1 MTKKKQ
7 KKPSFRRSHH
17 LQEFLLRALL
27 TCVRITPKP
36 AFGLICMLID
46 KIGRPLCKKDCR
58 KIARNIDR
66 ILGIPPDSEESK
78 DFQRKVL
85 KHQVASSV
93 ESFKSSF
100 NHDLIEVEGLD
111 ELKSRFTANLEK
123 GRGLIIIT
131 GHMGS
136 WELAAY
142 YCSLASDGKFN
153 ALAKPSKL
161 EAATRIL
168 DEYRLRMNTKTL
180 WTNQKSLMKQ
190 MVSTLKQG
198 ESLGFVMDQR
208 PDKLKGPIVDF
219 MGQPTP
225 FVLGPAW
232 ASIRC
237 GSPVV
242 AVFCMREGPCKYRLI
257 NTELLPADHGQSD
270 ADAITQ
276 AMAAEIERVIR
287 LYPEQWVWN
296 YTRWHFDRPPVR
308 PDEQLQK
315 EPQQ

>member
-1 MTKKKQ
+1 MKKKSLR
-7 KKPSFRRSHH
+7 KSHR
-17 LQEFLLRALL
+17 LQETLLRTLL
-27 TCVRITPKP
+27 LCVRVTPKP
-36 AFGLICMLID
+36 AFGLICKLID
-46 KIGRPLCKKDCR
+46 LVGRPLCKKDCR
-58 KIARNIDR
+58 KIERNIDR
-66 ILGIPPDSEESK
+66 ILDIPPGSVESI
-78 DFQRKVL
+78 DFQRQVL

-93 ESFKSSF
+93 ESFKSSY
-100 NHDLIEVEGLD
+100 NHDLIQVEGLN
-111 ELKSRFTANLEK
+111 ELKNKISANLEK
-123 GRGLIIIT
+123 GRGLIITT

-136 WELAAY
+136 WELVAY

-190 MVSTLKQG
+190 MVTTLKQG

-208 PDKLKGPIVDF
+208 PDKLKGPVVDF

-237 GSPVV
+237 GSPVMG
-242 AVFCMREGPCKYRLI
+242 VFCMREGPCKYRLI
-257 NTELLPADHGQSD
+257 STELLPADHGQTD
-270 ADAITQ
+270 ADELTQ
-276 AMAAEIERVIR
+276 MMASEIERVIK

-296 YTRWHFDRPPVR
+296 YTRWHFDRQVASPSR
-308 PDEQLQK
+308 KL
-315 EPQQ
+315 

>member
-1 MTKKKQ
+1 MMAKKK
-7 KKPSFRRSHH
+7 KNSLRRSHRI
-17 LQEFLLRALL
+17 QELLLRTLL
-27 TCVRITPKP
+27 FSVKITPKP
-36 AFGLICMLID
+36 AFSLICKLID
-46 KIGRPLCKKDCR
+46 LVGRPLCKKDCR
-58 KIARNIDR
+58 KIERNIDK
-66 ILGIPPDSEESK
+66 ILGIPPGSEESK
-78 DFQRKVL
+78 NFQHQVL

-93 ESFKSSF
+93 ESFKSSY
-100 NHDLIEVEGLD
+100 NHDLIQVEGLD
-111 ELKSRFTANLEK
+111 ELKNKISVNLEK
-123 GRGLIIIT
+123 GRGLIITT

-136 WELAAY
+136 WELVAY
-142 YCSLASDGKFN
+142 YCSLASNGKFN

-190 MVSTLKQG
+190 MVATLKQG

-208 PDKLKGPIVDF
+208 PDKLKGPVVDF

-237 GSPVV
+237 GSPVMS
-242 AVFCMREGPCKYRLI
+242 VFCMREGSCKYRLI
-257 NTELLPADHGQSD
+257 STELLPADHGQTD
-270 ADAITQ
+270 ADEMTQ
-276 AMAAEIERVIR
+276 MMAAEIERVIR

-296 YTRWHFDRPPVR
+296 YTRWHFDRPLPSSQR
-308 PDEQLQK
+308 KP
-315 EPQQ
+315 